1 MREFGPQA
9 SRRIGF
15 MTGSAAAISKMRVL
29 VVDDNRDAADSLSR
43 WLRAR
48 GYDVRTAYDGQAAL
62 DEAMKFEPACVFLDL
77 GLPVIDGFDVARQ
90 LRQHPVLNAAKLV
103 ALTAYSHEEHGKR
116 VRSTGFDH
124 HLVKPASPADIE
136 RILDMLNQ
144 VMKLA
149 SRTEQL
155 AQRNIK
161 LARET
166 KNLLGETQKD
176 LQDVKQEIKEVKDEI
191 REVKEELRD
200 IRHCD
205 NGKADDHGNG
215 KA

>member
-1 MREFGPQA
+1 
-9 SRRIGF
+9 
-15 MTGSAAAISKMRVL
+15 MTGSAVATSKVRVL
-29 VVDDNRDAADSLSR
+29 VVDDNRDAADSLCR

-48 GYDVRTAYDGQAAL
+48 GYDVRTAYDGQSAL
-62 DEAMKFEPACVFLDL
+62 DEAMTFEPACVFLDL
-77 GLPVIDGFDVARQ
+77 GLPVLDGFDVARQ
-90 LRQHPVLNAAKLV
+90 IRQHPVLNAAKLV

-136 RILDMLNQ
+136 RILEMLNQ
-144 VMKLA
+144 VVKLA

-176 LQDVKQEIKEVKDEI
+176 IQDVKQEIKEVKEEI

-200 IRHCD
+200 MKSSD
-205 NGKADDHGNG
+205 NGQAGTNG
-215 KA
+215 QA

>member
-1 MREFGPQA
+1 M
-9 SRRIGF
+9 S
-15 MTGSAAAISKMRVL
+15 GSAAETSKARVL

-43 WLRAR
+43 LLRAR
-48 GYDVRTAYDGQAAL
+48 GYEVRTAYDGQSAL
-62 DEAMKFEPACVFLDL
+62 DEAFAFEPACVFLDL
-77 GLPVIDGFDVARQ
+77 GLPVVDGFEVARQ

-136 RILDMLNQ
+136 RILAMLNQ

-166 KNLLGETQKD
+166 KNLLGDTKKD
-176 LQDVKQEIKEVKDEI
+176 LQEVKEEIKEVKEGI
-191 REVKEELRD
+191 REVREELRD
-200 IRHCD
+200 MKNCENGKAND
-205 NGKADDHGNG
+205 NGKP
-215 KA
+215 